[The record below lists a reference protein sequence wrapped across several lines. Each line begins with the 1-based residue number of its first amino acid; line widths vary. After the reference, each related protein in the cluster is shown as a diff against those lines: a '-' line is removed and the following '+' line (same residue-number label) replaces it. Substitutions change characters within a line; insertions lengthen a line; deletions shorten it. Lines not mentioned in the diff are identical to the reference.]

1 MTSAFVSRWPVL
13 QEHRVTAGDLD
24 ADGIVRDERVARW
37 VAGARSAY
45 LDRCAALR
53 RVQQAAGLELQGRV
67 APLPPGAALGRPA
80 AVVVTAGVREVWPSS
95 FAMAVRLRPVDGD
108 RDGAVDVGCIVRLV
122 DPATGEPP
130 ELGAEVRDELIAL
143 EHAAENYN

>member
-24 ADGIVRDERVARW
+24 ADGAVRDERVAQW

-45 LDRCAALR
+45 LRRCAALR
-53 RVQQAAGLELQGRV
+53 VRQASGLELQDRV

-95 FAMAVRLRPVDGD
+95 FALAVRLRPVDGD
-108 RDGAVDVGCIVRLV
+108 RDGAVDVTCIVRLV
-122 DPATGEPP
+122 DPTTGEPR

-143 EHAAENYN
+143 EHAAEHYN

>member
-24 ADGIVRDERVARW
+24 PDGMVRDERVAQW
-37 VAGARSAY
+37 VAAARSAY
-45 LDRCAALR
+45 LRRCAALR
-53 RVQQAAGLELQGRV
+53 RLREASGLELQDRV

-95 FAMAVRLRPVDGD
+95 FAVAVRLRPVGGD
-108 RDGAVDVGCIVRLV
+108 RDTAVDVTCIVRLV
-122 DPATGEPP
+122 DPATGEPR
-130 ELGAEVRDELIAL
+130 ELGREVRDELIAL
-143 EHAAENYN
+143 EHAAEHYN